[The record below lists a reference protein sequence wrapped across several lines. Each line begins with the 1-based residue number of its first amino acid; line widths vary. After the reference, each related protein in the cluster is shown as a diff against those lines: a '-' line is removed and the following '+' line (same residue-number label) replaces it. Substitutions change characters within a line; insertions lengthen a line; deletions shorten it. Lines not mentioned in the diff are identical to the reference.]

1 MLDPFYSIFV
11 LAGVSLL
18 PVLAILTTSF
28 SKIVIVLSILR
39 QALGTPQAPPNMVI
53 VSLAL
58 ILTCFSMYPVW
69 QNIADNLHINSL
81 STQKPKEAL
90 EIFVSAAKE
99 PIKNFL
105 YSQSQK
111 EDKQLFLDLL
121 KKKQANTYTKEVLES
136 DFIIITP
143 AFLISQL
150 ALAFKIGFLIYL
162 PFVVIDMTIANL
174 LMALGMQ
181 MLSPT
186 TISIPFKLMLF
197 VLMDGWRLLA
207 QNLVKI

>member
-1 MLDPFYSIFV
+1 MLDPFYLIFV
-11 LAGVSLL
+11 FAGVSLL
-18 PVLAILTTSF
+18 PVLAIVTASF

-69 QNIADNLHINSL
+69 QSIADNLNINSL

>member
-1 MLDPFYSIFV
+1 
-11 LAGVSLL
+11 
-18 PVLAILTTSF
+18 
-28 SKIVIVLSILR
+28 
-39 QALGTPQAPPNMVI
+39 
-53 VSLAL
+53 
-58 ILTCFSMYPVW
+58 MYPVG
-69 QNIADNLHINSL
+69 QSIADNLNMSRL
-81 STQKPKEAL
+81 SAQKPKESL
-90 EIFVSAAKE
+90 EIFISAAKE

-105 YSQSQK
+105 YSQTQK

-121 KKKQANTYTKEVLES
+121 KKNQANTYTKQILES
-136 DFIIITP
+136 DFIIVAP

-162 PFVVIDMTIANL
+162 PFVVIDMTIANV

>member
-1 MLDPFYSIFV
+1 
-11 LAGVSLL
+11 
-18 PVLAILTTSF
+18 VLAILTTSF

-58 ILTCFSMYPVW
+58 VLTCFSMYPVW
-69 QNIADNLHINSL
+69 QSIADNLNINSL

-90 EIFVSAAKE
+90 ELFVGAAKD

-121 KKKQANTYTKEVLES
+121 KKNQASTNTKEILES
-136 DFIIITP
+136 DFIIVAP